1 MEAQELKNAN
11 TREALKSNYKE
22 WYQIFHIYKIRVFRF
37 PKKKKKKKK
46 FIERRPLCRVIFT
59 PIHKIRKMNEPWGM
73 VRQLVVASQG

>member
-1 MEAQELKNAN
+1 MQTQEKH
-11 TREALKSNYKE
+11 SNPITKRGIKYSISTKFGCLDFQK
-22 WYQIFHIYKIRVFRF
+22 W
-37 PKKKKKKKK
+37 KKKKK